1 LGKDVVGEDG
11 YRHLGSL
18 EPGKQIGGV
27 TGFGVLVG
35 GDSVRHGQKKGVV
48 KVYVVCGVVGG
59 KLGHLGSVDPGR
71 QMGVTVDG
79 GNVTLRHLGSVDPG

>member
-1 LGKDVVGEDG
+1 MVREGG
-11 YRHLGSL
+11 YKHLGSL
-18 EPGKQIGGV
+18 EPGKQIGSV

-59 KLGHLGSVDPGR
+59 KLGHLGSVDPGK
-71 QMGVTVDG
+71 QFGVAVDG
-79 GNVTLRHLGSVDPG
+79 GCVVLRHLGSVDPG